1 VYFVYVNKRK
11 GRVLITR
18 ERVLGG
24 GWRLA
29 AAYGNAAAAMRLAR
43 FIADVRDYVLEWDLY
58 VFE

>member
-1 VYFVYVNKRK
+1 M
-11 GRVLITR
+11 ITR
-18 ERVLGG
+18 KRVLGG

-29 AAYGNAAAAMRLAR
+29 AAYGNAAAARRLAR